1 MLKLLL
7 PLTVCFCKGNG
18 DATATHRH
26 IFIQIGREKQVL
38 NCFFFLETLHPVKMS
53 LFFTSPHQKMLPSL
67 PWLSVSGDLRFC
79 IFKRRKK
86 NKNRTVRC
94 SLSSLFN
101 SHCCNFVTR
110 RGAAIGFVCFRF
122 GVVAAVGRSIGAA
135 RYF

>member
-26 IFIQIGREKQVL
+26 IFTRIGQEKQVPS
-38 NCFFFLETLHPVKMS
+38 CFFFLETLYPVKMS

-67 PWLSVSGDLRFC
+67 PWLSVSGDLWFR

-86 NKNRTVRC
+86 NRTVRC
-94 SLSSLFN
+94 PLSSLFD
-101 SHCCNFVTR
+101 SHCYNFVTR
-110 RGAAIGFVCFRF
+110 RGAAIGFVRF
-122 GVVAAVGRSIGAA
+122 
-135 RYF
+135 